1 MKISRT
7 IVNETKRNIYVLVGI
22 WIIAGVEEPSLF
34 GNLSWTLHYN
44 YVIVHFIHNNCP
56 YFFLL
61 YGSSDHALTVLATL
75 LITVAWWNWLSGS

>member
-34 GNLSWTLHYN
+34 GNLS
-44 YVIVHFIHNNCP
+44 
-56 YFFLL
+56 
-61 YGSSDHALTVLATL
+61 
-75 LITVAWWNWLSGS
+75 

>member
-56 YFFLL
+56 YFFC
-61 YGSSDHALTVLATL
+61 YMVHQTTR
-75 LITVAWWNWLSGS
+75 WQYWLHY